1 MSALKKE
8 NSLRG
13 KTGTPAASWNDFR
26 SAVQF
31 ITILPAGRTAGFSA
45 SGMIR
50 FFPVVG
56 LVVGM
61 LVILVDRGA
70 SFLWGPGTAA
80 LLDTVF
86 LAAVT
91 GAFHL
96 DGLGDTA
103 DGLFSHRP
111 KERALEIMKDSR
123 TGMMG
128 LVAVISVLALK
139 TAGIYSLKTA
149 HPPHTVMLFLL
160 IIPAYARTAM
170 LFGFRALPYG
180 RPAGTGRDFFER
192 PVKTMDFAWFAIP
205 LLLSVFTGAG
215 FILLNGT
222 FCLGVF
228 LLLFFYKKK
237 MECITGDMLGAMTE
251 IVEALLF
258 LSAGIGVLS

>member
-1 MSALKKE
+1 MKVSV
-8 NSLRG
+8 
-13 KTGTPAASWNDFR
+13 TSWNDFQ
-26 SAVQF
+26 SALKF
-31 ITILPAGRTAGFSA
+31 ITVLPAGGATGFSA

-56 LVVGM
+56 LVIGA
-61 LVILVDRGA
+61 LLILVDRGA
-70 SFLWGPGTAA
+70 SLLWGSGTAA

-103 DGLFSHRP
+103 DGLFSHRSR
-111 KERALEIMKDSR
+111 ERALEIMKDSR

-128 LVAVISVLALK
+128 LVAVICILALK
-139 TAGIYSLKTA
+139 TAGLYSLKTS
-149 HPPHTVMLFLL
+149 HPPLSVMVFLL

-170 LFGFRALPYG
+170 LFGIRSLPYG

-192 PVKTMDFAWFAIP
+192 PVSAGDFVWFAPP
-205 LLLSVFTGAG
+205 LLVSVFTGAG
-215 FILLNGT
+215 FVWLNAV
-222 FCLGVF
+222 FCATVF

-237 MECITGDMLGAMTE
+237 MACITGDMLGAMTE
-251 IVEALLF
+251 ITEAILF
-258 LSAGIGVLS
+258 LFAGAGILS